1 MNVKIEIHGRIPILV
16 FDNNEGCRPATQ
28 TEVELFALIANIQ
41 GALNTEETGEAL
53 VEVARNA
60 CRAEQEL
67 AALHREYDDDDN
79 TSDRRAKQ

>member
-1 MNVKIEIHGRIPILV
+1 MT
-16 FDNNEGCRPATQ
+16 ATLEQ
-28 TEVELFALIANIQ
+28 KAYAAWRVRAETAEALIQAIQ

-67 AALHREYDDDDN
+67 AALHREYDDGC
-79 TSDRRAKQ
+79 S